1 MAIKAII
8 NNTEKEIEQ
17 IKNSDEQDID
27 YVYSRI
33 GDTEVEGEP
42 PISIKSIGGNLTNY
56 RIYGQTVDVES
67 VGDRTGNLFDE
78 KYEDA
83 NIHYVPIKVEDGEY
97 TLSTTIPNAGAPGGS
112 PAANVFLLAGNVNT
126 GVSTVGNG
134 CWLDNP
140 KTVQSIDGYV
150 TIAYKATE
158 SFGERCYPWNNKT
171 MLNSGSTALPYE
183 PYGYRVPVTTGRSV
197 PHTAT
202 LQLHDCLPSTMQ
214 LDAPEA
220 LYYAENGLPAGT
232 YNFTIQDNYDT
243 SYGGG
248 KTYQFTLANDVPAK
262 GQLVFGW
269 DYHTQA
275 SAAKITSYASSTSTA
290 AIENVRVTEG
300 SGGTSLGTT
309 DGNSTNVNH
318 IHRVRYGS
326 SNYKESAIR
335 QFLNSSAVAGSVWT
349 PQTKYD
355 RPPSWNSN
363 TAGFM
368 KDIDSDFLAVLGAS
382 PKVVALNT
390 VTDGGGSVTIN
401 NDKFFLLSRSEVYGG
416 KENNINEGEPYP
428 YYSNYSDLSAA
439 GTGDD
444 SNRIKYRSGTAQI
457 WWLRSPYSA
466 YSSNARFVY
475 AGGNVSHTFVSV
487 NNGVA
492 PACNIALDEDYKFNG
507 QVLHVRDQISVTK
520 GNQTL
525 VFDVIGIDH
534 DEVHF
539 DKRTVDIYLPEP
551 LKMVGDEAEYIEYG
565 EQKQHRVRKNLWSG
579 VVEQGNV
586 SQYGVYGSDNKR
598 IRSKNVP
605 IEPGTYMISSN
616 VLMRIIYAYNDDQ
629 KIGICL
635 NSADGVYS
643 RSFTVPAG
651 ANNIAISM
659 MKRVAGV
666 QVDITPSDFIWGQI
680 EKGSEATTY
689 EPYIENTDLNVTLP
703 ALPTLSGTN
712 TLSVGTEVQ
721 PSRVYL
727 KGKIKEI
734 N

>member
-56 RIYGQTVDVES
+56 RIYGQTVDGES
-67 VGDRTGNLFDE
+67 VGDLVTSGE
-78 KYEDA
+78 HA
-83 NIHYVPIKVEDGEY
+83 GEY
-97 TLSTTIPNAGAPGGS
+97 KVPVTVAGKNELQNTATSQTKNGVTFTVNSDGSVTCNGTATQTAVCTLNDTFSLEPGKYKLTGCPAGGGHIDKYKLDIVAPPISYG
-112 PAANVFLLAGNVNT
+112 T
-126 GVSTVGNG
+126 DIGNG
-134 CWLDNP
+134 SSF
-140 KTVQSIDGYV
+140 TVSSTLTNTQYRIVIYNNQV
-150 TIAYKATE
+150 CNNLTFYPMIRKADIEDDT
-158 SFGERCYPWNNKT
+158 
-171 MLNSGSTALPYE
+171 YE
-183 PYGYRVPVTTGRSV
+183 PYHAPVTVPIYLPEPIKMVGDEAEYIDYGEQKMHRIGADDIDVTLPALSTIKGTNTLSV
-197 PHTAT
+197 NTSIQPSNMYIKDNDYKKVFTAT
-202 LQLHDCLPSTMQ
+202 R
-214 LDAPEA
+214 
-220 LYYAENGLPAGT
+220 
-232 YNFTIQDNYDT
+232 
-243 SYGGG
+243 
-248 KTYQFTLANDVPAK
+248 
-262 GQLVFGW
+262 
-269 DYHTQA
+269 
-275 SAAKITSYASSTSTA
+275 
-290 AIENVRVTEG
+290 AIEDELPLNYKNIEDND
-300 SGGTSLGTT
+300 SAL
-309 DGNSTNVNH
+309 
-318 IHRVRYGS
+318 
-326 SNYKESAIR
+326 SNYRIY
-335 QFLNSSAVAGSVWT
+335 G
-349 PQTKYD
+349 
-355 RPPSWNSN
+355 
-363 TAGFM
+363 
-368 KDIDSDFLAVLGAS
+368 
-382 PKVVALNT
+382 NT
-390 VTDGGGSVTIN
+390 VGGESVGDLVESGEHAGEYKADVTVSNGTD
-401 NDKFFLLSRSEVYGG
+401 
-416 KENNINEGEPYP
+416 
-428 YYSNYSDLSAA
+428 
-439 GTGDD
+439 
-444 SNRIKYRSGTAQI
+444 
-457 WWLRSPYSA
+457 
-466 YSSNARFVY
+466 
-475 AGGNVSHTFVSV
+475 
-487 NNGVA
+487 
-492 PACNIALDEDYKFNG
+492 
-507 QVLHVRDQISVTK
+507 
-520 GNQTL
+520 TL
-525 VFDVIGIDH
+525 
-534 DEVHF
+534 
-539 DKRTVDIYLPEP
+539 TTPIYLPEP
-551 LKMVGDEAEYIEYG
+551 LKMVDDEAEYIEYG